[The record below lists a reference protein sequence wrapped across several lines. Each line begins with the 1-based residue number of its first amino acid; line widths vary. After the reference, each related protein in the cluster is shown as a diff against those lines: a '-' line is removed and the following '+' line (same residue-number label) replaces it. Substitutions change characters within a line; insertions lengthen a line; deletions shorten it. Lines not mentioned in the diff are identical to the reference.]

1 MTQYYGLNS
10 NKQIETLLNSSLKN
24 IFLRFIYSRLGV
36 DSRTV
41 FQLFNSSHTEREF
54 YSKLQKNI
62 ELSFKTREDAIN
74 SRASK
79 RLEDFMR
86 ITSELNINPESL
98 KRYLDIGSDDCM
110 IPVAIT
116 DYLRLN
122 RDNSF
127 SSDIIERCGNDE
139 VTFIHLIPFEH
150 SQLFTEQYFKSFDLF
165 TAFQSFHHI
174 EDINFRMNELVQLS
188 DDDCIF
194 FIREHDADTNEMKM
208 LIDIEH
214 LIYEVLIEGRDYNDF
229 IDNYYSNYMNEE
241 ELKELMGGFGF
252 ERIFKSEPFGFTRYY
267 YSVFVKKE

>member
-1 MTQYYGLNS
+1 MSHYYRLNS
-10 NKQIETLLNSSLKN
+10 NKQIESLLNSPLKN
-24 IFLRFIYSRLGV
+24 SLLRFLHSRLGV
-36 DSRTV
+36 DARTV
-41 FQLFNSSHTEREF
+41 FRLFNSSHTEKEF
-54 YSKLQKNI
+54 YFKLKKNMRLNFSSK
-62 ELSFKTREDAIN
+62 DAMT

-86 ITSELNINPESL
+86 ITDELDINPQSL

-116 DYLRLN
+116 DYLRLEKK
-122 RDNSF
+122 NSF
-127 SSDIIERCGNDE
+127 SSDIVEKCDNDE

-150 SQLFTEQYFKSFDLF
+150 SKLYQEKYFNSFDLF

-174 EDINFRMNELVQLS
+174 EDIDFRMNELIQLS
-188 DDDCIF
+188 KQDCIF
-194 FIREHDADTNEMKM
+194 FIREHDANSNEMKI

-241 ELKELMGGFGF
+241 QLKELMKRFNF
-252 ERIFKSEPFGFTRYY
+252 KRIFKSEPFGFTRYY
-267 YSVFVKKE
+267 YSVFVKE